1 LPGEFKRET
10 YDFRWLL
17 PSRERRRCSRGKTVA
32 TGNLP
37 RLPCSR
43 SKSGLAAVTAPI
55 LIGLDIGTTNLK
67 AVCFTTTGQPLARV
81 EVQTP
86 RNHPREGWT
95 EWDPVEIWDSVIKLL
110 QGLLQR
116 LPSGYIPVGI
126 SVASVAESVVG
137 IDKRGHPTGPI
148 IAWHDRRSV
157 LEAEWLRS
165 RISEEEVFAITGSP
179 IDETFALFKLLWLQ
193 RHRPE
198 QFNAAVHWLP
208 VADWIAFFL
217 TGEMAANASL
227 ASRTLAFDISTLE
240 WSDKLL
246 QAAGLDRTTFAEVR
260 PSGISIGK
268 VIPGIANRCGLP
280 KGVVV
285 AVGGHDHVCG
295 AIAAGAIKP
304 GILLDSIGT
313 SEALFAPVAGPTK
326 AGQFLRASFC
336 QGVVQVAEQ
345 SPSYYAIAGMPSA
358 GECIEWFF
366 KLLQGDKDIESLSE
380 AASGREPNRTV
391 FVPHLRYVSS
401 PTPERNGRG
410 AFFGLTIDTSTS
422 ELFRAVL
429 EGIAFEGKY
438 IIDNLISM
446 AEAEPVAE
454 IWCVGKPFQN
464 KLFQR
469 IKANINGVP
478 LRLAE
483 QPDLAAR
490 GAAILAGLAAGAYGS
505 IEEALQMSR
514 GYWSKRAPE
523 EALLQAYRQGQARYN
538 LVRENVRLLAQT
550 VYAY

>member
-1 LPGEFKRET
+1 MPGEFKR
-10 YDFRWLL
+10 
-17 PSRERRRCSRGKTVA
+17 
-32 TGNLP
+32 GNLAWLP
-37 RLPCSR
+37 WSRLISN
-43 SKSGLAAVTAPI
+43 LAAVTAPV
-55 LIGLDIGTTNLK
+55 LIGLDFGTTNLK
-67 AVCFTTTGQPLARV
+67 GVCFTATGQSLVRA

-86 RNHPREGWT
+86 RNHPQEGWT
-95 EWDPVEIWDSVIKLL
+95 EWDPAQIWDAVLRLL

-116 LPSGYIPVGI
+116 LPSGYLPVGI

-179 IDETFALFKLLWLQ
+179 IDATFALFKLLWLQ
-193 RHRPE
+193 RQRPE
-198 QFNAAVHWLP
+198 QFNAAVHWLL
-208 VADWIAFFL
+208 VADWLAFSL
-217 TGEMAANASL
+217 TGEMAASASL
-227 ASRTLAFDISTLE
+227 ASRTLAFEISTLE
-240 WSDKLL
+240 WSDKIL
-246 QAAGLDRTTFAEVR
+246 QAAGLDRLTFAEVR
-260 PSGISIGK
+260 PSGTSIGK
-268 VIPGIANRCGLP
+268 VIPEIANRCGLP
-280 KGVVV
+280 KDVVV

-295 AIAAGAIKP
+295 AIAAGALRP

-313 SEALFAPVAGPTK
+313 SEALFAPIAAPTK
-326 AGQFLRASFC
+326 AAKFLRASFC
-336 QGVVQVAEQ
+336 QGVVQVVQQ

-358 GECIEWFF
+358 GECVEWFL
-366 KLLQGDKDIESLSE
+366 KLLEGNEDIESLSD
-380 AASGREPNRTV
+380 AASGCEPDRTL

-401 PTPERNGRG
+401 PTPQRNGRG

-446 AEAEPVAE
+446 ARADPVAE
-454 IWCVGKPFQN
+454 IWCVGKVFQN
-464 KLFQR
+464 GLFQQ

-478 LRLAE
+478 LRVAE

-490 GAAILAGLAAGAYGS
+490 GAAILAGLGAGTYGS

-514 GYWSKRAPE
+514 GNWSKRSPE
-523 EALLQAYRQGQARYN
+523 DALQQTYRQGQMRYN
-538 LVRENVRLLAQT
+538 RVRENVRLLAQELSAPESLT
-550 VYAY
+550 

>member
-1 LPGEFKRET
+1 
-10 YDFRWLL
+10 
-17 PSRERRRCSRGKTVA
+17 
-32 TGNLP
+32 
-37 RLPCSR
+37 
-43 SKSGLAAVTAPI
+43 LAAVTAPV
-55 LIGLDIGTTNLK
+55 LIGLDFGTTNLK
-67 AVCFTTTGQPLARV
+67 GVCFTTTGQSLVRV

-95 EWDPVEIWDSVIKLL
+95 EWDPDQIWDTVIKLL

-116 LPSGYIPVGI
+116 LPAGYIPVGI

-179 IDETFALFKLLWLQ
+179 IDATFALFKLLWLQ
-193 RHRPE
+193 RQRPE
-198 QFNAAVHWLP
+198 QFNAAVHWLL
-208 VADWIAFFL
+208 VADWIAFSL
-217 TGEMAANASL
+217 TGEMAASASL
-227 ASRTLAFDISTLE
+227 ASRTLAFEISTLE
-240 WSDKLL
+240 WSDKILE
-246 QAAGLDRTTFAEVR
+246 AAGLDRTTFAEVR
-260 PSGISIGK
+260 PSGTSMGK
-268 VIPGIANRCGLP
+268 VIPEIANRCGLP
-280 KGVVV
+280 KDVVV

-295 AIAAGAIKP
+295 AIAAGAVRP

-313 SEALFAPVAGPTK
+313 SEALFAPIAGPTK
-326 AGQFLRASFC
+326 AAQFLRASFC
-336 QGVVQVAEQ
+336 QGVVQVVEQ
-345 SPSYYAIAGMPSA
+345 SPSYYAIGGMPSA
-358 GECIEWFF
+358 GECVEWFV
-366 KLLQGDKDIESLSE
+366 KLLQGDEDIASLSD
-380 AASGREPNRTV
+380 AASRCEPNRTL

-401 PTPERNGRG
+401 PTPQRNGRG

-446 AEAEPVAE
+446 ARAEPVTE
-454 IWCVGKPFQN
+454 IWCVGKAFQN
-464 KLFQR
+464 NLFQR
-469 IKANINGVP
+469 IKANVNGVT

-490 GAAILAGLAAGAYGS
+490 GAALLAGLGARTYGS

-514 GYWSKRAPE
+514 GYWSERSPE
-523 EALLQAYRQGQARYN
+523 EALQQVYREGQVRYN
-538 LVRENVRLLAQT
+538 RVRENVRLLAQEL
-550 VYAY
+550 YPH

>member
-1 LPGEFKRET
+1 V
-10 YDFRWLL
+10 
-17 PSRERRRCSRGKTVA
+17 S
-32 TGNLP
+32 
-37 RLPCSR
+37 
-43 SKSGLAAVTAPI
+43 API
-55 LIGLDIGTTNLK
+55 LIGLDFGTTNVK
-67 AVCFTTTGQPLARV
+67 GVCFTTTGQSLVRA

-86 RNHPREGWT
+86 RHHPREGWT
-95 EWDPVEIWDSVIKLL
+95 EWDPAQILDAVIKLL

-137 IDKRGHPTGPI
+137 IDKRGRPTGPI
-148 IAWHDRRSV
+148 IAWHDRRSE

-179 IDETFALFKLLWLQ
+179 IDATFALFKLLWLQ

-198 QFNAAVHWLP
+198 QFNGAVHWLLI
-208 VADWIAFFL
+208 ADWIAFSL
-217 TGEMAANASL
+217 TGEMAASTSL

-246 QAAGLDRTTFAEVR
+246 QAAGLDRRTFAEVR
-260 PSGISIGK
+260 SSGTSIGK
-268 VIPGIANRCGLP
+268 VIPEIADRCGLP
-280 KGVVV
+280 KEVVV

-295 AIAAGAIKP
+295 AIAAGAVRP

-313 SEALFAPVAGPTK
+313 SEALFAPITGPTR
-326 AGQFLRASFC
+326 AAEFLRASFC

-345 SPSYYAIAGMPSA
+345 SPTYYAIAGMPSA
-358 GECIEWFF
+358 GECIEWFL
-366 KLLQGDKDIESLSE
+366 KLLQGDKDIASLSD
-380 AASGREPNRTV
+380 AASRCEPNRTL

-401 PTPERNGRG
+401 PTPQRNGRG
-410 AFFGLTIDTSTS
+410 AFFGLTIDTSTG

-438 IIDNLISM
+438 IMDSLISM
-446 AEAEPVAE
+446 ARAEPVAE
-454 IWCVGKPFQN
+454 IWCVGKAFQN

-490 GAAILAGLAAGAYGS
+490 GAAILAGLGAGIYRS

-514 GYWSKRAPE
+514 GYWSKRTLE
-523 EALLQAYRQGQARYN
+523 EALQQAYRQGQVRYN
-538 LVRENVRLLAQT
+538 RVRENVRLLARELYT
-550 VYAY
+550 H